1 MLERHQSQPRSP
13 GRPPEMLDSRW
24 LEQIIGA
31 PTPKPHAL
39 NEWSMQEIEETAS
52 RLSAVAHPLRLAIV
66 CLLSSGER
74 SVSEI
79 CDLLWT
85 SQPNISQHLSILL
98 NRNLVATRK
107 EASRVYYSLSD
118 QRLKMLIPIICC
130 VRDTLR
136 APG

>member
-1 MLERHQSQPRSP
+1 MLEAHHTTPVP
-13 GRPPEMLDSRW
+13 PVRPLEMLDSQW
-24 LEQIIGA
+24 LEQLSSDPSREI
-31 PTPKPHAL
+31 HAL
-39 NEWSMQEIEETAS
+39 NAWSKQEIEETAN

-85 SQPNISQHLSILL
+85 SQPNISQHLSILS

-118 QRLKMLIPIICC
+118 ERLKMLIPIVCC

-136 APG
+136 APR

>member
-1 MLERHQSQPRSP
+1 MLELHNTSLPMS
-13 GRPPEMLDSRW
+13 GRPLEMLDSTW
-24 LEQIIGA
+24 LEQLTSSSA
-31 PTPKPHAL
+31 QELPAL
-39 NEWSMQEIEETAS
+39 NAWSKQEIEETAN

-85 SQPNISQHLSILL
+85 SQPNISQHLSILS

-118 QRLKMLIPIICC
+118 ERLKMLIPIICC

-136 APG
+136 APK